1 MDTDTISAEF
11 YLIAMIF
18 LNGVRLCIQL
28 LTLRKQVRNGTITKE
43 NLDVSYPVTTLL
55 KLDRYVSEI
64 LEKYKKKY

>member
-28 LTLRKQVRNGTITKE
+28 LTLRKQLRNGTITKE

-55 KLDRYVSEI
+55 KLDRYVTET
-64 LEKYKKKY
+64 LERYKKKY

>member
-55 KLDRYVSEI
+55 KLDRYVTEI
-64 LEKYKKKY
+64 LERYKRKY

>member
-28 LTLRKQVRNGTITKE
+28 LTLRKQLRNGTITKE
-43 NLDVSYPVTTLL
+43 NLDISYPVTTLL
-55 KLDRYVSEI
+55 KLDRYVTEI
-64 LEKYKKKY
+64 LERYKKKY

>member
-28 LTLRKQVRNGTITKE
+28 LTLRKQLQNGTITKE

-55 KLDRYVSEI
+55 KLDRYVTEI
-64 LEKYKKKY
+64 LERYKRKY